1 MLTSCHDILVCLAKW
16 RFDKT
21 GPPHRWEAALVE
33 LLQERPRALE
43 EPAKVALDKVRLA
56 RISHDHVLYCRPVWS
71 QAGEGLV
78 VILCFMKSLR
88 KTTVR
93 VLAFI

>member
-1 MLTSCHDILVCLAKW
+1 MALLICWCVWQNGDFFEA
-16 RFDKT
+16 

-43 EPAKVALDKVRLA
+43 DPAKVALNKIRLA

-71 QAGEGLV
+71 QAGVGFKMLN
-78 VILCFMKSLR
+78 CPFMN
-88 KTTVR
+88 
-93 VLAFI
+93 